1 MGFKVKTDMID
12 EPAAWAAD
20 SAQVSHTPCGDGR
33 MVWRSW
39 GSGLPLVLLH
49 GGTGS
54 WRHWARNVLPLAG
67 THRVLAP
74 DLPGLGSS
82 DMPPEPY
89 TPQSVA
95 AIVGAGIDALLG
107 QGAHYDLCGFSFG
120 ALVSSQLALQH
131 STRLRSLTVVGPN
144 SLGMKR
150 AAVALEKVR
159 SREGADRIA
168 ANRTNLGR
176 FMFADPSR
184 IDDAAIAIQDWNT
197 RHARLR
203 SKDFAAGSYL
213 RDAVAVVPAR
223 VGVIWGDGDVTARPS
238 MQVRMD
244 VLRAA
249 RGDVDIRVIE
259 GAGHWVAYEA
269 AGEFD
274 AMLLEMIELG

>member
-1 MGFKVKTDMID
+1 
-12 EPAAWAAD
+12 
-20 SAQVSHTPCGDGR
+20 

-39 GSGLPLVLLH
+39 GSGKPLVLLH

-54 WRHWARNVLPLAG
+54 WRHWARNVLSLAQ
-67 THRVLAP
+67 TYQVLAP

-95 AIVGAGIDALLG
+95 AIVGGGIDALLG
-107 QGAHYDLCGFSFG
+107 EAARYDLAGFSFG

-131 STRLRSLTVVGPN
+131 GARLHSLTVVGPN
-144 SLGMKR
+144 SLGMQR
-150 AAVALEKVR
+150 APVQLEKVR
-159 SREGADRIA
+159 SREGVDRVA

-203 SKDFAAGSYL
+203 SKGFAEASYIK
-213 RDAVAVVPAR
+213 DAVAVVPTR
-223 VGVIWGDGDVTARPS
+223 VNAIWGSNDVTAWPS
-238 MQVRMD
+238 IQARVD

-249 RGDVDIRVIE
+249 RPDADVRVID

-269 AGEFD
+269 ADAFD
-274 AMLLEMIELG
+274 AMLLEMIAGR